1 MFKKLVNGGVAGR
14 VGRMFRAIRHG
25 HPVVQSK
32 KLAHGNAVI
41 EWSPSR
47 RRILRATADEKGT
60 GSHQGMQFVEVAP
73 FLEQA
78 GVKPTSGIRR
88 GGDTALAP
96 WSGMPPEI
104 PRFPVINAW
113 ASIENDAG
121 IGPGGAGEALEG
133 EAHRR
138 RPRAARTAACRRG

>member
-1 MFKKLVNGGVAGR
+1 MFEKIVDGGVAGL
-14 VGRMFRAIRHG
+14 VGGMFRAIRHG

-41 EWSPSR
+41 EGSPSR

-60 GSHQGMQFVEVAP
+60 GSHKCMQFVEVAP
-73 FLEQA
+73 FLEQE
-78 GVKPTSGIRR
+78 GVKPTGGIRR
-88 GGDTALAP
+88 GGDTTLAP

-113 ASIENDAG
+113 ASIEDDAG
-121 IGPGGAGEALEG
+121 IGPGGAGEALEQARG
-133 EAHRR
+133 EHR
-138 RPRAARTAACRRG
+138 PLAAIGMA